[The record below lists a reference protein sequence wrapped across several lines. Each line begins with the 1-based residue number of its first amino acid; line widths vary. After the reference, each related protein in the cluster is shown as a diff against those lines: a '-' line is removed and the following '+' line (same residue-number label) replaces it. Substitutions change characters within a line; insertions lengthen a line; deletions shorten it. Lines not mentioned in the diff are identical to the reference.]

1 MALSPIPLG
10 RREWLCG
17 ADLLHTAQKWLKKDP
32 SMNINHDS
40 QWYFDFE
47 SVHFAVSGGQQLG
60 GPVLC
65 CILKAI
71 NAMAPKSR
79 AILRWFPQRLVL
91 LHLFKA
97 LSRSFC
103 SDTEHTGVR
112 NTLWHYRWHRNL
124 QAREWGRYGLLR
136 DMDCVLNWSWFSRML
151 LVQLNWRES
160 LWEGGIQGCA
170 YRRASSVFESS
181 VLKND
186 FRGTVI
192 TSQDELS
199 LW

>member
-1 MALSPIPLG
+1 M
-10 RREWLCG
+10 EWLYG
-17 ADLLHTAQKWLKKDP
+17 AELLARVKPQHRYGWLKNP
-32 SMNINHDS
+32 PINITHDTR
-40 QWYFDFE
+40 WYFDCE
-47 SVHFAVSGGQQLG
+47 SVPFAVSRGQQLG

-71 NAMAPKSR
+71 NAMTPKSR
-79 AILRWFPQRLVL
+79 DILRWFPQRLVL
-91 LHLFKA
+91 LHLFKG
-97 LSRSFC
+97 LHRSFC
-103 SDTEHTGVR
+103 SDIEHIGVR

-124 QAREWGRYGLLR
+124 QAREWERYGLLR

-160 LWEGGIQGCA
+160 LWEWRMQGCA
-170 YRRASSVFESS
+170 FRRASSVFESS
-181 VLKND
+181 VLRND
-186 FRGTVI
+186 FRVIMI